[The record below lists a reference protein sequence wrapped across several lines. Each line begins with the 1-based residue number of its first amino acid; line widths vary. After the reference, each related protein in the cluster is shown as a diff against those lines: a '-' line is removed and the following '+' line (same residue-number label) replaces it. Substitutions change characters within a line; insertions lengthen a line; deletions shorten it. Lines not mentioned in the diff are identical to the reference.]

1 MAEHKITPVPKEV
14 KSASGAIDHYADQR
28 TAEVIK
34 TAPTRSESAQI
45 PPPLHSAAAQSDNIE
60 ATHLQPEPSEPI
72 KTAEFAR
79 IGAEIPQTGQSALS
93 LQPAAVIR
101 AEGVAALGQSEPSE
115 PNQAPKSARTSA
127 VTPQAEQSTPPL
139 QPASLRAEGI
149 AAEQPEPH
157 IKTFKPTLK
166 TAASVSIKAAKSTL
180 AAEARAFAAQSAS
193 SENEGQAATAA
204 VGMLS
209 APPKAVAGTAAKI
222 LKKTGHNTLARTAKG
237 VAIAA
242 SAADALAAQAQGDN
256 ADGAPADV
264 VALSVQ
270 RVVGAGGKHTLKK
283 VLRPIRTVRE
293 AKAATKKAKNAVK
306 AFKPTAKSTIN
317 ITKTGAT
324 NIKVSFQ
331 SARAALKATA
341 QTVKTA
347 GVASQA
353 TAAAARRSA
362 IAIKDVVTASAR
374 ATVRSV
380 KAAIAAVKA
389 TVQTTG
395 SLIGAV
401 AAGGWVAVV
410 AIILVVVLVA
420 TCASAFSIFANSS
433 NRASIRSVENEI
445 IDEYCDKE
453 QDILQRAGN
462 PEWAISEGTPPD
474 MRDVLAVYAV
484 KVTTDPTN
492 PDEVATMTDVKAR
505 TLKSIYWDMCSL
517 SSYTET
523 RAVVEHLSS
532 YDGTLD
538 AWVQYDQVVQKPI
551 LCVKTVAKTAAQAA
565 DLYGFSADQRAMLAA
580 LLDSNTADQWDA
592 LLANDTTSD
601 REAFLN
607 VARSQLGNVGGEA
620 YLSRLGIGYEMRMDW
635 STCFVSYCAN
645 ECGYVAAGKLPD
657 EWWAPNL
664 QEFLVLRGRFRLPL
678 LYRPAPGDVVLF
690 DRADASG
697 SRDGWVDAAG
707 IVESVEDQNIC
718 VIEGDS
724 SNVCCRNHYNLS
736 SPDIVGYGTY

>member
-14 KSASGAIDHYADQR
+14 KSASGAIDHYANQR
-28 TAEVIK
+28 TAEAIK
-34 TAPTRSESAQI
+34 TASPTSDSAQI
-45 PPPLHSAAAQSDNIE
+45 PPPLHSAAAYSENIE
-60 ATHLQPEPSEPI
+60 ATQLQPEPSEPI
-72 KTAEFAR
+72 KTAE
-79 IGAEIPQTGQSALS
+79 
-93 LQPAAVIR
+93 
-101 AEGVAALGQSEPSE
+101 
-115 PNQAPKSARTSA
+115 SARTVA
-127 VTPQAEQSTPPL
+127 ATPLSGQSTPPL
-139 QPASLRAEGI
+139 QPAALRAEGI
-149 AAEQPEPH
+149 AAEQPEPY
-157 IKTFKPTLK
+157 IKTFKPSLK

-180 AAEARAFAAQSAS
+180 AAEAKAFAAQSAS

-237 VAIAA
+237 AAIAA
-242 SAADALAAQAQGDN
+242 SAADTLAAQAQGDN
-256 ADGAPADV
+256 AEGAPADV

-270 RVVGAGGKHTLKK
+270 RVVGAAGKHTLKK

-293 AKAATKKAKNAVK
+293 AKAAAKEAKNAVK
-306 AFKPTAKSTIN
+306 AFKPTAKSAVN
-317 ITKTGAT
+317 ITKTGAA
-324 NIKVSFQ
+324 NIKVSFR

-341 QTVKTA
+341 QAVKTT

-362 IAIKDVVTASAR
+362 IAVKDAAAASAR
-374 ATVRSV
+374 ATVRLV

-401 AAGGWVAVV
+401 AAGGWVAIV

-420 TCASAFSIFANSS
+420 TCGSAFSIFANSS
-433 NRASIRSVENEI
+433 NRASIRSVADELV
-445 IDEYCDKE
+445 DEYCGKE
-453 QDILQRAGN
+453 QDILRRAGN
-462 PEWAISEGTPPD
+462 PEWAISEGTLPN

-505 TLKSIYWDMCSL
+505 VLKSIYWDMCSL

-523 RAVVEHLSS
+523 RAVVEHWSR

-565 DLYGFSADQRAMLAA
+565 DLYDFSADQRAMLAA
-580 LLDSNTADQWDA
+580 LLDSNTADQWDTLFA
-592 LLANDTTSD
+592 SDTTSD

-620 YLSRLGIGYEMRMDW
+620 YLSRLGIGYEMRLDW

-645 ECGYVAAGKLPD
+645 QCGYVAAGKLPD

-664 QEFLVLRGRFRLPL
+664 QEFLVLRGCFRLPL

-707 IVESVEDQNIC
+707 IVESVNGNDIC
-718 VIEGDS
+718 VIAGDA
-724 SNVCCRNHYNLS
+724 SNVCRRNHYNLS

>member
-1 MAEHKITPVPKEV
+1 MAEHKITPFPKEV

-28 TAEVIK
+28 TAEAIK
-34 TAPTRSESAQI
+34 TAPSRSESAQ
-45 PPPLHSAAAQSDNIE
+45 SDNIK
-60 ATHLQPEPSEPI
+60 AAQLQPAPSEPI
-72 KTAEFAR
+72 KSAESSR
-79 IGAEIPQTGQSALS
+79 IGAAAPLSEQSTPPLQSA
-93 LQPAAVIR
+93 AVVR
-101 AEGVAALGQSEPSE
+101 TESVAALGHSDVSE
-115 PNQAPKSARTSA
+115 PNQAPKSARTGA
-127 VTPQAEQSTPPL
+127 ATPQAEQSATPA
-139 QPASLRAEGI
+139 QPAALRAENI

-209 APPKAVAGTAAKI
+209 APPKAVAGTAAKV

-237 VAIAA
+237 AAIAA
-242 SAADALAAQAQGDN
+242 SAADALAAQTHTDN
-256 ADGAPADV
+256 AEGAPADV

-293 AKAATKKAKNAVK
+293 ARLATKKAKNAVK
-306 AFKPTAKSTIN
+306 TFKPTAKSTVN

-324 NIKVSFQ
+324 NIKLSFQ

-341 QTVKTA
+341 QTVKTT

-362 IAIKDVVTASAR
+362 IAVKDAAAVSAR
-374 ATVRSV
+374 ATVRSI

-410 AIILVVVLVA
+410 ALVLVVVLVA
-420 TCASAFSIFANSS
+420 TCGSAFSIFANPSD
-433 NRASIRSVENEI
+433 RASIRLVTDEI
-445 IDEYCDKE
+445 IDEYCTKE

-462 PEWAISEGTPPD
+462 PEWALSEGAPPD
-474 MRDVLAVYAV
+474 MRDVLAIYAV

-492 PDEVATMTDVKAR
+492 PDEVATMTDVKER
-505 TLKSIYWDMCSL
+505 VLKSIYWDMCSL

-523 RAVVEHLSS
+523 RAVVEHLSR
-532 YDGTLD
+532 YDGTLGT
-538 AWVQYDQVVQKPI
+538 WVQYDQVVQKPI
-551 LCVKTVAKTAAQAA
+551 LCIKTAAKTAAQAA

-580 LLDSNTADQWDA
+580 LLDSSTADQWDA
-592 LLANDTTSD
+592 LLAADAPAD
-601 REAFLN
+601 RAAILK
-607 VARSQLGNVGGEA
+607 VARSQLGNVGGVE
-620 YLSRLGIGYEMRMDW
+620 YLSRFGIGYEVRTDW
-635 STCFVSYCAN
+635 STCFVSYCAR

-657 EWWAPNL
+657 EWWTPDF
-664 QEFLVLRGRFRLPL
+664 QKFLVLHGRFRLPL
-678 LYRPAPGDVVLF
+678 LYTPRPGDIVLF
-690 DRADASG
+690 DRVG
-697 SRDGWVDAAG
+697 LTESRDGWVDAAG
-707 IVESVEDQNIC
+707 IVESVSGSDIC
-718 VIEGDS
+718 VIEGDA
-724 SNVCCRNHYNLS
+724 SNVCRRNHYTAS

>member
-14 KSASGAIDHYADQR
+14 KSASGAIDHYVDQR

-79 IGAEIPQTGQSALS
+79 IGAEIPQTGQSALP

-127 VTPQAEQSTPPL
+127 ATPQAEQSTPPL

-149 AAEQPEPH
+149 ATEQPEPH

-242 SAADALAAQAQGDN
+242 SAADALGAQAQGDN

-317 ITKTGAT
+317 ITKTGAA

-331 SARAALKATA
+331 SARAALKAAA
-341 QTVKTA
+341 QTVKTT

-362 IAIKDVVTASAR
+362 IAVKDAAVASAR

-389 TVQTTG
+389 MVQATG

-401 AAGGWVAVV
+401 AAGGWVAIVT
-410 AIILVVVLVA
+410 IILVVVIMA

-445 IDEYCDKE
+445 IDEYCTRVRE
-453 QDILQRAGN
+453 TLQNAGSPVWSAN
-462 PEWAISEGTPPD
+462 VGSRPAW
-474 MRDVLAVYAV
+474 RDVLAVYAV
-484 KVTTDPTN
+484 KISTDPTN
-492 PDEVATMTDVKAR
+492 PEEVATMNAAKAR
-505 TLKSIYWDMCSL
+505 ILKTVFWDMCSL

-523 RAVVEHLSS
+523 RSVVEHWARYENGELIHF
-532 YDGTLD
+532 
-538 AWVQYDQVVQKPI
+538 DQTVQKSI
-551 LCVKTVAKTAAQAA
+551 FCVKTDGKTAAQAA
-565 DLYGFSADQRAMLAA
+565 DLYGFSTDQREMLAA
-580 LLDSNTADQWDA
+580 LLADDTADQWDT
-592 LLANDTTSD
+592 LLADDATSD
-601 REAFLN
+601 REVFLN
-607 VARSQLGNVGGEA
+607 IARSQLGNVGGEA
-620 YLSRLGIGYEMRMDW
+620 YLSRLGMGYEMRWDW
-635 STCFVSYCAN
+635 STCFVSYCASQ
-645 ECGYVAAGKLPD
+645 CGYVAAGKLPD

-664 QEFLVLRGRFRLPL
+664 QEFLVLHDRFRLPL
-678 LYRPAPGDVVLF
+678 LYRPAPGDIVLF

-707 IVESVEDQNIC
+707 IVESVENQNIC